1 LNDPAWFWGH
11 SSVRHIALQRKNH
24 AGSLFARF
32 IASVRNFGASGR
44 RIVAMTIANQG
55 GVT

>member
-1 LNDPAWFWGH
+1 LGH